1 MHWCVMAAR
10 FDQPVVRRPPLPLT
24 AKDER
29 DLARLREATPERE
42 ALARLIEVRLPED
55 SSESL
60 LLHALLEVAI
70 RRVREEADQVGYA
83 ELAEQ
88 RASHAARDRTAAR
101 RRPPSWAAEA

>member
-1 MHWCVMAAR
+1 MCVIATR

-29 DLARLREATPERE
+29 YLARLRSATPERE
-42 ALARLIEVRLPED
+42 ALARLIDGRLPAD
-55 SSESL
+55 VSEGL

-70 RRVREEADQVGYA
+70 RRVREEAEQIGYA

-88 RASHAARDRTAAR
+88 RAAHAVEDRKAAR